1 MQAAEISSSTGSST
15 VAASESLAHFAE
27 NGYFVLRNVVPKR
40 ELSALADQLYAA
52 FAAAMRDGGLFTGGG
67 LMAGHINCS
76 PGEPSRF
83 AFDALKS
90 SGVIDLVRQLAP
102 TAVDSVRA
110 GCNLNFPNS
119 VAQNWHIDGD
129 FRREFFIANVA
140 VVDTDLVNGATD
152 ILPRSHREARPY
164 WRLAVN
170 NDFKGHLRTEM
181 QQGDVLVRT
190 SRLWHRGMPNRSAV
204 ARPMLGFTFGEG
216 LGGPEEDP
224 FRINDGAITFYP
236 NRFRTDML
244 GQLRERS
251 YVVAPFAHTAFRFV
265 RSVFGKDGYA

>member
-1 MQAAEISSSTGSST
+1 MQAAVISSSTGSNE
-15 VAASESLAHFAE
+15 VADSEPLAHFAE

-40 ELSALADQLYAA
+40 ELGALADQLYAA
-52 FAAAMRDGGLFTGGG
+52 FAAAMREGGLFTGGG

-83 AFDALKS
+83 AFDVLKS
-90 SGVIDLVRQLAP
+90 SGVVELVRTLAP
-102 TAVDSVRA
+102 AAADSVRA

-119 VAQNWHIDGD
+119 VAQNWHIDGA
-129 FRREFFIANVA
+129 FSREFFIVNVA
-140 VVDTDLVNGATD
+140 VVDTDLVNGAID

-164 WRLAVN
+164 WRLAVG
-170 NDFKGHLRTEM
+170 NDFKSHLRVPM

-204 ARPMLGFTFGEG
+204 ARPMLGFTFGEQ
-216 LGGPEEDP
+216 LGATDDP
-224 FRINDGAITFYP
+224 FRVNDGAITFYP
-236 NRFRTDML
+236 NRFRTDTL
-244 GQLRERS
+244 GQIRERS